1 MKKTLSILLILVLSL
16 SVLAGCSSDETT
28 EPTTQEPTA
37 TDEKVQ
43 ITFWQTMNDE
53 ETKTLTGIV
62 EEFEAQNPNIDVVV
76 ENVPFGETQN
86 KYKTAAQAGNAPDV
100 LRSEIAWTPEFAALG
115 YLLPLDSYF
124 KDQDDFL
131 EAPLNYSKWNGQT
144 WSVPQVTDAL
154 ALLYNKQMLADA
166 GFDKAPET
174 WDEFVTVS
182 QALTKDGKWG
192 FYYRQSDA
200 YWYQPFMWSFGG
212 GLIDEDDLDIHVND
226 PGSVAGLEFVLKL
239 RDEYKVFPND
249 TDYSNDYTNAME
261 NFKAGNAAM
270 IFNGP
275 WATAD
280 VLTGSEFQDPNN
292 FGIAP
297 IPKGPEGKTG
307 SPVGGHGYVISAG
320 TEHPDEA
327 YKFIEFLSSK
337 ENQAKFAVNNGLLP
351 TRKSAYDMEEVKNN
365 RIISDYKVVIE
376 NATNRP
382 VIPEGG
388 QIYTDF
394 TPEIQAVFQGQKTPQ
409 EGLDAVAA
417 AWAELLN
424 K

>member
-1 MKKTLSILLILVLSL
+1 
-16 SVLAGCSSDETT
+16 
-28 EPTTQEPTA
+28 
-37 TDEKVQ
+37 
-43 ITFWQTMNDE
+43 MNTE
-53 ETKTLTGIV
+53 ETETLMEIV
-62 EEFEAQNPNIDVVV
+62 NEFEAENKNIDVVV

-86 KYKTAAQAGNAPDV
+86 KFKTAAQGGNAPDV

-115 YLLPLDSYF
+115 YLLPLDNYF
-124 KDQDDFL
+124 TDQNDYL

-154 ALLYNKQMLADA
+154 ALLYNKQMLKDA
-166 GFDKAPET
+166 GYDKAPET

-200 YWYQPFMWSFGG
+200 YWFQPFMWSFGG

-226 PGSVAGLEFVLKL
+226 PGSVAGLQFVLDL
-239 RDEYKVFPND
+239 RDKYKVFPND
-249 TDYSNDYTNAME
+249 QDFSNDYTNAME
-261 NFKAGNAAM
+261 NFKSGDVAM

-280 VLTGSEFQDPNN
+280 ALSGKEFTNPDN

-297 IPKGPEGKTG
+297 IPKGPEGNTG
-307 SPVGGHGYVISAG
+307 SPVGGHGYAIYAG

-327 YKFIEFLSSK
+327 YEFIEFLSK
-337 ENQAKFAVNNGLLP
+337 PENQAKFAVNNGLLP
-351 TRKSAYDMEEVKNN
+351 TRKSAYELDEVKNN

-394 TPEIQAVFQGQKTPQ
+394 SPEIQAVFLGQKTPQ
-409 EGLDAVAA
+409 EGLDAVAN
-417 AWAELLN
+417 AWGKLLN